1 MRFMIAASFWKT
13 CFGKSKW
20 KKKVKFRGTR
30 LDKICFQ
37 VEELGMIKEPK
48 INVKKGVGGGGGG
61 RDRECAGADTI
72 DLEA

>member
-48 INVKKGVGGGGGG
+48 INVKKGVGGRGGERQRMCRG
-61 RDRECAGADTI
+61 RHY
-72 DLEA
+72 